1 MNKLSSKPLMVGLV
15 MVVTAALGL
24 GWATP
29 DTYTYNFETK
39 GRVAQFNAQAQTFV
53 VNDYTVKV
61 DAKTRY
67 EYRDDSITASRF
79 WSTNRSGSR
88 VEVKGNRS
96 GKTLTAVKIE
106 VKVEGEE

>member
-1 MNKLSSKPLMVGLV
+1 MVGLV
-15 MVVTAALGL
+15 LVVLIALGL

-29 DTYTYNFETK
+29 DSYTYNFETK
-39 GRVAQFNAQAQTFV
+39 GRIAQFNAQAKTSV
-53 VNDYTVKV
+53 VNAYKVKV

-79 WSTNRSGSR
+79 WSTNRNGSW

-96 GKTLTAVKIE
+96 GKTLPQLRSNSKWKAKI
-106 VKVEGEE
+106 KQG